1 MPKYEILPARL
12 AVHAMRKSGYR
23 DTAHALAELIDNSI
37 QAGLECNDCTNVE
50 VISIDTTEFIQQRNI
65 QQIKKIAVYD
75 NACGMDAN
83 LLRMALQFGNGG
95 HLTPEK
101 QHGIGKFG
109 MGLPNASI
117 SQCKKVEVWSW
128 QNGQCLY
135 TYLDV
140 AQIEAG
146 DLTEVPEPTKEEIPS
161 YWRDLI
167 NDEITDH
174 GTIVVWS
181 ILDRIK
187 WSKSKSLFKNAEF
200 LIGRMYRHFLKS
212 EKTKIKLAAYEEIDG
227 KLQLAISRNIKV
239 NDCMYLMDGTLDPAP
254 YCDEP
259 AFDLFTEYDIKVGI
273 EGKEHTVKLR
283 FSIAKLKTRIEGGA
297 SPIGKHAAKN
307 QGVSVVRADRE
318 LEMNKTFDISY
329 DPRER
334 WWGVEVSFQPELDDI
349 FGVSN
354 NKQSAT
360 AFHNMNMKED
370 AESEGMTQE
379 EYRELLT
386 ETRDPRLAIYTISHE
401 INKTLATI
409 RNQIQAEAKGTRKRN
424 KDVPEPGS
432 AEDIATR
439 ATQKRRERMGDKG
452 KSDKDENM
460 SIEERRKLLAIEL
473 EEEGHTPQEAK
484 QIAVDWVR
492 GDERG
497 PKYFFQEAQIPGPS
511 IFDVRSKAGK
521 IIIVLNTNH
530 PATAG
535 LFELLREEDGI
546 NDTPA
551 LKALKLLFTAWARLE
566 DEAEE
571 EGRQHYEEVR
581 TDWGRMAKAFLKEAE
596 E

>member
-1 MPKYEILPARL
+1 MPGYEILPARL

-37 QAGLECNDCTNVE
+37 QAGIECNECTNVE
-50 VISIDTTEFIQQRNI
+50 VISIDTTNLVQQRNI
-65 QQIKKIAVYD
+65 KQIGKIAVYD

-83 LLRMALQFGNGG
+83 LLRIALQFGNGA
-95 HLTPEK
+95 HLSPEQ

-128 QNGQCLY
+128 QNGQCIY

-146 DLTEVPEPTKEEIPS
+146 DMTEVPEPTKVKIPS
-161 YWRDLI
+161 YWTDLI
-167 NDEITDH
+167 KDKITDH

-181 ILDRIK
+181 VLDRVK
-187 WSKSKSLFKNAEF
+187 WRRSKSLFRNAEF

-212 EKTKIKLAAYEEIDG
+212 ENIKIRLAAYEEISG
-227 KLQLAISRNIKV
+227 KLKLVMSRSVKP
-239 NDCMYLMDGTLDPAP
+239 NDCLYLMDGTLDPAP
-254 YCDEP
+254 YCNEP
-259 AFDLFTEYDIKVGI
+259 AFDLFSETAIPVRVDGQEHIIKL
-273 EGKEHTVKLR
+273 K
-283 FSIAKLKTRIEGGA
+283 FSVAKLELRLLEGGA
-297 SPIGKHAAKN
+297 SPIGKLAAKN
-307 QGVSVVRADRE
+307 QGVSLVRANRE
-318 LEMNKTFDISY
+318 LEMNRTFDISY
-329 DPRER
+329 DTRER
-334 WWGVEVSFQPELDDI
+334 WWGVEVSFPPELDDV

-354 NKQSAT
+354 NKQAAT
-360 AFHNMNMKED
+360 AFYNMNMQQD

-379 EYRELLT
+379 EYREYLT
-386 ETRDPRLAIYTISHE
+386 EASDPRLAIYKISQV
-401 INKTLATI
+401 IRKNLGTI
-409 RNQIQAEAKGTRKRN
+409 RNKIQADAKGRRRRN
-424 KDVPEPGS
+424 ENIPEPGS
-432 AEDIATR
+432 AEEIATR
-439 ATQKRRERMGDKG
+439 ATKKRRDRLGDKG
-452 KSDKDENM
+452 KSDKDENL
-460 SIEERRKLLAIEL
+460 SIGERRKLLAIEL
-473 EEEGHTPQEAK
+473 EEEGHTPQEAG
-484 QIAVDWVR
+484 QIAVDLICK
-492 GDERG
+492 DETS
-497 PKYFFQEAQIPGPS
+497 KYVFQEAQVPGPS
-511 IFDVRSKAGK
+511 IFDVRLKAGK

-571 EGRQHYEEVR
+571 EGRQNYEEVR
-581 TDWGRMAKAFLKEAE
+581 TDWGRMARLFLKEAE